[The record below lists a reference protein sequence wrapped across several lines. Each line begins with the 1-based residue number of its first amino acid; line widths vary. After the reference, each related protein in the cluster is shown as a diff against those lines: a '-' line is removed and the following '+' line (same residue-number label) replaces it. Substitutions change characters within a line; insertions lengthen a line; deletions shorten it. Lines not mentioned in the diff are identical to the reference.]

1 MSTVGGELQ
10 TLMDNAIAARAYE
23 DKMREEVQLRRQAP
37 ASTAYWTRT
46 WYPQTVKIGNNN
58 NFLFL
63 EIQNLHEIIAY

>member
-37 ASTAYWTRT
+37 A
-46 WYPQTVKIGNNN
+46 G
-58 NFLFL
+58 LFF
-63 EIQNLHEIIAY
+63 NLPSAT

>member
-23 DKMREEVQLRRQAP
+23 DKMREEVQ
-37 ASTAYWTRT
+37 STAYWTWT

-58 NFLFL
+58 N
-63 EIQNLHEIIAY
+63 IY

>member
-37 ASTAYWTRT
+37 ASTAYWTWT
-46 WYPQTVKIGNNN
+46 WYP
-58 NFLFL
+58 
-63 EIQNLHEIIAY
+63 